1 MPPDVAPRFRLP
13 CRRTLGAV
21 LHGVRLEDTA
31 HTPFPVPTDA
41 ITLEAADRIVV
52 QGRLSAEMGGAGD
65 AVVGARARLD
75 APRVRVEAAGDVT
88 LGDRV
93 RLDYGPFSP
102 NEIVA
107 GANLYG
113 QHPSIVAGKR
123 RTEIVAEPGG
133 AVELASLPSKEDRL
147 DVSGGS
153 VTIGLPDP
161 VTGRLARS
169 AVTGRTTI
177 DATGPVRLRS
187 FRFTGPTFDWVTVD
201 ALRPRAELRQ
211 RHLVVHLRERDLDR
225 HPDAQVFIRAVDD
238 VGVEANA
245 LLQLDDR
252 DVVGRVREEARM
264 LRAVDDDERP
274 DRPAAR
280 QRRPRVLL
288 REALRADDAR
298 REAQM
303 SAGGAALDGELP
315 AAGVLPVGRAVLGD
329 RGQRLVDLEHQS
341 APCSGAACA
350 ASVPR

>member
-52 QGRLSAEMGGAGD
+52 QG
-65 AVVGARARLD
+65 
-75 APRVRVEAAGDVT
+75 RVRVEAAGDVT

-169 AVTGRTTI
+169 AGTGRTTI
-177 DATGPVRLRS
+177 DATGRCACGASASRARPS
-187 FRFTGPTFDWVTVD
+187 TG
-201 ALRPRAELRQ
+201 
-211 RHLVVHLRERDLDR
+211 
-225 HPDAQVFIRAVDD
+225 
-238 VGVEANA
+238 
-245 LLQLDDR
+245 
-252 DVVGRVREEARM
+252 
-264 LRAVDDDERP
+264 
-274 DRPAAR
+274 
-280 QRRPRVLL
+280 
-288 REALRADDAR
+288 
-298 REAQM
+298 
-303 SAGGAALDGELP
+303 
-315 AAGVLPVGRAVLGD
+315 
-329 RGQRLVDLEHQS
+329 
-341 APCSGAACA
+341 
-350 ASVPR
+350 